1 MRNLIWLT
9 GALALLAGPAAA
21 ERWDMPTPYADNNFH
36 TLNIKQFA
44 EDVNRATGG
53 KLEIVV
59 HSAASLFKLPE
70 IKRAVRTG
78 QVPIGEVLMSAL
90 GNEDPMFE
98 VDSVPFLASDYDS
111 ARKLWEISK
120 PYVEKRLAK
129 QGLMALFAVPWP
141 PQALFARKEL
151 TSVADL
157 DGVKFRVY
165 NAATSRLAELMGAL
179 PTTVQMP
186 EVAQAF
192 STGMVHAMITSPSF
206 AVDTQ
211 GWDFVEYMYETR
223 AMVPKDIVLMN
234 RRAFQRLDDDTRH
247 AILEAAARAE
257 TRGWEMSARETEVKT
272 AILVEKGM
280 AVREVDPAFMA
291 ELQAIGRVMTDEWV
305 AKAGGDGKAVVKA
318 FQSR

>member
-9 GALALLAGPAAA
+9 VALALLAGPAAA

-98 VDSVPFLASDYDS
+98 VDSVPFLASDYES

-129 QGLMALFAVPWP
+129 QGLMALFA
-141 PQALFARKEL
+141 RKEL

-157 DGVKFRVY
+157 EGVKFRVY

-257 TRGWEMSARETEVKT
+257 IRGWEMSARETEVKT

-291 ELQAIGRVMTDEWV
+291 ELRAIGRVMTDEWV
-305 AKAGGDGKAVVKA
+305 AKAGGNGKAVVKA